1 MQTDQALPRRWAPCK
16 CFRCDKEGHLVAQCH
31 ALRQAQINLIIDE
44 PEEMKDIQMP
54 ITLDGMLDNVLAMFN
69 RLPDHQK
76 DEFI

>member
-1 MQTDQALPRRWAPCK
+1 
-16 CFRCDKEGHLVAQCH
+16 
-31 ALRQAQINLIIDE
+31 
-44 PEEMKDIQMP
+44 MKDIQMP